1 MGPRHVC
8 RPQSGLLPVHPDMV
22 RHTKGCVTHRASM
35 YTCQTS
41 APRATPDMV
50 HSVAYRPGM
59 WGPRS
64 CCPVHRVTPRA
75 TLDMA
80 HPSLKDVTKWP
91 GVSHPRSCSSGHRVT
106 PGVAW
111 AHCGPPRNSGAK
123 SHIISELPA
132 PALCYTRCIHCV
144 PSLWTLSLP
153 CTPPSSQPMG
163 TCGRLRPTCRG
174 LQPRYGRQSPRY
186 GRQSPRYGRL
196 WVGRAAKSRPT
207 VNLSSLIT
215 LRRRYTRCILCPWG
229 VPFTPAAHSSCESQS
244 KVPPAQ
250 MIHSVHPVHGGGTVR
265 SGR

>member
-1 MGPRHVC
+1 
-8 RPQSGLLPVHPDMV
+8 
-22 RHTKGCVTHRASM
+22 
-35 YTCQTS
+35 
-41 APRATPDMV
+41 
-50 HSVAYRPGM
+50 
-59 WGPRS
+59 
-64 CCPVHRVTPRA
+64 
-75 TLDMA
+75 MA
-80 HPSLKDVTKWP
+80 HPSSKDVTKWP

-123 SHIISELPA
+123 SHIISELLA

-163 TCGRLRPTCRG
+163 TCGRLRPTCRR

-215 LRRRYTRCILCPWG
+215 PRLLAPPRLLGTPVLRRAHALGIRSPRRGVVTVAATRLER
-229 VPFTPAAHSSCESQS
+229 AAL
-244 KVPPAQ
+244 AA
-250 MIHSVHPVHGGGTVR
+250 G
-265 SGR
+265 